1 MTIQIHGID
10 YHLNI
15 GALSALPDDAP
26 VVMLNLMRFAT
37 SRSTAR
43 AAAGTPTCAT
53 ARSPSRSS
61 RRGGTIIAI
70 RETYHK
76 LASTKE

>member
-10 YHLNI
+10 HLNI

-26 VVMLNLMRFAT
+26 VVMLNLMRFRDQ
-37 SRSTAR
+37 SLDGK

-53 ARSPSRSS
+53 ARSPSSSS

-70 RETYHK
+70 RGTYNK

>member
-10 YHLNI
+10 HLNI

-26 VVMLNLMRFAT
+26 VVMLNLMRFRDQSLDGKGSGRDAYL
-37 SRSTAR
+37 
-43 AAAGTPTCAT
+43 PT
-53 ARSPSRSS
+53 ARSPSSSS

-70 RETYHK
+70 RGTYNK